1 MLIMAHAG
9 ITLGSAYLLER
20 VFRFRLKNNKQAD
33 YDSIHIENSQALST
47 EHVNVSNTKV
57 LSSTASSCMV
67 NETTTFRIDYRF
79 ILLGSILPDLIDKPV
94 GNIFFVQIFNN
105 GRIFSHTLL
114 FLLLAILIAILIF
127 RTRMKLWGFCIAFG
141 VLVHLLLDAMWLEPV
156 TLFWPILGF
165 SFYVYPEMGLKL
177 WINGMLYDLI
187 VRSDIYISEIMGAV
201 ILIFFTVKLVIE
213 KKVKKF
219 FRSGDL

>member
-141 VLVHLLLDAMWLEPV
+141 VLVHLLLDAMWLEPA
-156 TLFWPILGF
+156 TLFWPFLGL
-165 SFYVYPEMGLKL
+165 SFDRCSEMGWSVLVH
-177 WINGMLYDLI
+177 IMLYNLL
-187 VRSDIYISEIMGAV
+187 SDPLVYLPEIIGWV

-219 FRSGDL
+219 FLSGDL